1 MTRCAMK
8 NLVRALRAMA
18 DEPRMTILSVLSIR
32 GAVCVSHLQEAMKTP
47 QPTVSRYLS
56 ILRNAG
62 LLESERRGQWVY
74 YSLNHDDS
82 SLVMEMIQRASE
94 QLRDSAKIKR
104 IMERLD
110 KLEQQ
115 PPLTEEPVLAKA
127 KSKPRGMKRVYKR
140 QEGAASEAIE
150 EEDVTTGTADTAA
163 LREAATQQAAEP
175 AVGTDADAF
184 EQPFEAPAEPTVP
197 DDGIETV
204 EKAQTEQGL
213 EADGKKRAR
222 KKKQQLP
229 SLFDL

>member
-1 MTRCAMK
+1 MK

-74 YSLNHDDS
+74 YGLSHDDG
-82 SLVMEMIQRASE
+82 SLVMEMIRRASE
-94 QLRDSAKIKR
+94 QLKDTAKIKR

-115 PPLTEEPVLAKA
+115 PTLTEESIAVQPKVKPKGEKRAARKHEKA
-127 KSKPRGMKRVYKR
+127 AREDETPAVEVAEEKR
-140 QEGAASEAIE
+140 QEVAVAPVALEPAESMPE
-150 EEDVTTGTADTAA
+150 EEVSQQKEPSEEPSFQHEVMEPDKAD
-163 LREAATQQAAEP
+163 E
-175 AVGTDADAF
+175 TDK
-184 EQPFEAPAEPTVP
+184 APES
-197 DDGIETV
+197 E
-204 EKAQTEQGL
+204 
-213 EADGKKRAR
+213 GKKRTR
-222 KKKQQLP
+222 RKKQQLP
-229 SLFDL
+229 SLFDF

>member
-1 MTRCAMK
+1 MK

-62 LLESERRGQWVY
+62 LLESDRRGQWVY
-74 YSLNHDDS
+74 YSLSHDDGT
-82 SLVMEMIQRASE
+82 LIIEMIQRAAE
-94 QLRDSAKIKR
+94 QLKESAKIKR

-115 PPLTEEPVLAKA
+115 PPLTEEAVSVTANKDKTKPAKRA
-127 KSKPRGMKRVYKR
+127 YRRRDK
-140 QEGAASEAIE
+140 AAAGIVIE
-150 EEDVTTGTADTAA
+150 EEPVAEAVTEGPFNEK
-163 LREAATQQAAEP
+163 EAPQAAEP
-175 AVGTDADAF
+175 IETAASDKDQDAK
-184 EQPFEAPAEPTVP
+184 QAEPAASMPTE
-197 DDGIETV
+197 ETEPV
-204 EKAQTEQGL
+204 EAASTEQAAEG
-213 EADGKKRAR
+213 EGKKRTR

>member
-1 MTRCAMK
+1 MK

-74 YSLNHDDS
+74 YSLSHDDS
-82 SLVMEMIQRASE
+82 SLVMEMIQRASD
-94 QLRDSAKIKR
+94 QLKDTVKIKR

-115 PPLTEEPVLAKA
+115 PPLTDEAVPLKAKA
-127 KSKPRGMKRVYKR
+127 KAKGVKRALRKR
-140 QEGAASEAIE
+140 DKQVLGEEAPVVGVTEALDSEA
-150 EEDVTTGTADTAA
+150 AA
-163 LREAATQQAAEP
+163 VQVAAELAESVALEGP
-175 AVGTDADAF
+175 AQLKAST
-184 EQPFEAPAEPTVP
+184 AEPP
-197 DDGIETV
+197 SQQEETEAGKSDEAGNV
-204 EKAQTEQGL
+204 ADSPEK
-213 EADGKKRAR
+213 RPAR

-229 SLFDL
+229 SLFDFQ

>member
-1 MTRCAMK
+1 MK

-74 YSLNHDDS
+74 YSLGHDDG
-82 SLVMEMIQRASE
+82 SLVMEMITRASQ
-94 QLRDSAKIKR
+94 QLKETAKIKR

-115 PPLTEEPVLAKA
+115 PPLTDEAVQAKPAAKPKVARRLARRLAKAVNDEEAPPRIVLGDGKPDVAGLPEAEAHAKQEPYDAAAEPSGFSTPTDKQRQEDEPVLPAL
-127 KSKPRGMKRVYKR
+127 
-140 QEGAASEAIE
+140 EGN
-150 EEDVTTGTADTAA
+150 
-163 LREAATQQAAEP
+163 EP
-175 AVGTDADAF
+175 
-184 EQPFEAPAEPTVP
+184 E
-197 DDGIETV
+197 
-204 EKAQTEQGL
+204 L
-213 EADGKKRAR
+213 EGKKRAR

>member
-1 MTRCAMK
+1 MK
-8 NLVRALRAMA
+8 NLIRALRAMA
-18 DEPRMTILSVLSIR
+18 DEPRMTILAVLSIR

-74 YSLNHDDS
+74 YSLSDDDGT
-82 SLVMEMIQRASE
+82 LVMEMIYRASE
-94 QLRDSAKIKR
+94 QLKETSKIRR

-115 PPLTEEPVLAKA
+115 PPLTEESVQLKTPAKPKTARKPYRKAEKAVKEAEAPWGEDSETKQLESAMAPEIVEQAAIAPVGMEVEQQETITEPAFIHAEEEPDKA
-127 KSKPRGMKRVYKR
+127 D
-140 QEGAASEAIE
+140 ASEKGPE
-150 EEDVTTGTADTAA
+150 SE
-163 LREAATQQAAEP
+163 
-175 AVGTDADAF
+175 
-184 EQPFEAPAEPTVP
+184 
-197 DDGIETV
+197 
-204 EKAQTEQGL
+204 
-213 EADGKKRAR
+213 GKKKTR

>member
-1 MTRCAMK
+1 MK

-74 YSLNHDDS
+74 YNLSDDDGT
-82 SLVMEMIQRASE
+82 LVMEMIHRASE
-94 QLRDSAKIKR
+94 QLKETSKIRR

-115 PPLTEEPVLAKA
+115 PPLTGESVQLKPSAKPKTARKPSRRTANAVKEAETPGGEDTETKQLESAIAPEIVGKQQIAPV
-127 KSKPRGMKRVYKR
+127 GITVEQ
-140 QEGAASEAIE
+140 QETI
-150 EEDVTTGTADTAA
+150 
-163 LREAATQQAAEP
+163 AEP
-175 AVGTDADAF
+175 ASLHEEEETDKTDAS
-184 EQPFEAPAEPTVP
+184 
-197 DDGIETV
+197 
-204 EKAQTEQGL
+204 EKGL
-213 EADGKKRAR
+213 ESEGKKRTR

>member
-1 MTRCAMK
+1 MK

-74 YSLNHDDS
+74 YNLSDDDGSLI
-82 SLVMEMIQRASE
+82 MEMIHRASD
-94 QLRDSAKIKR
+94 QLKDTSKIRR

-110 KLEQQ
+110 KLEEQ
-115 PPLTEEPVLAKA
+115 PPLTEESAQVKPSAKTKNARKPSRKTAKGVEEVEALAREGSETNKLESA
-127 KSKPRGMKRVYKR
+127 IAPEIVGKPEIATVSMMDEQ
-140 QEGAASEAIE
+140 QETI
-150 EEDVTTGTADTAA
+150 
-163 LREAATQQAAEP
+163 AEP
-175 AVGTDADAF
+175 ALLN
-184 EQPFEAPAEPTVP
+184 EKEEPDKTNAS
-197 DDGIETV
+197 
-204 EKAQTEQGL
+204 EKGPES
-213 EADGKKRAR
+213 EGKKKTR

>member
-1 MTRCAMK
+1 MK

-74 YSLNHDDS
+74 YGLSHDDG
-82 SLVMEMIQRASE
+82 SLVMEMIRRASE
-94 QLRDSAKIKR
+94 QLKDTAKIKR

-115 PPLTEEPVLAKA
+115 PPLTEESIAVQPKVRPKGEKRAVRKHEKA
-127 KSKPRGMKRVYKR
+127 AREEETPAVEVTEEKR
-140 QEGAASEAIE
+140 QEVAVTPVALEPAESMPE
-150 EEDVTTGTADTAA
+150 EEVA
-163 LREAATQQAAEP
+163 QQKEP
-175 AVGTDADAF
+175 SEEPSFRHEVMEPDKVDETDK
-184 EQPFEAPAEPTVP
+184 APES
-197 DDGIETV
+197 E
-204 EKAQTEQGL
+204 
-213 EADGKKRAR
+213 GKKRAR
-222 KKKQQLP
+222 RKQQQLP
-229 SLFDL
+229 SLFDF